1 MMTGFVTTWSKLVQ
15 TGQVTHPADEAF
27 RVPESIKGRDV
38 VLQDSTGTSTTFRGK
53 HVKVV
58 LSAECFS
65 ILLME
70 T

>member
-1 MMTGFVTTWSKLVQ
+1 MVTTKWSKLAQ
-15 TGQVTHPADEAF
+15 KGQVTHPADEAF
-27 RVPESIKGRDV
+27 RVPESIEGRDV
-38 VLQDSTGTSTTFRGK
+38 VLQDSTGTSSTFWGK
-53 HVKVV
+53 HVKVI